1 MPTRLKRPPFWRHLA
16 VTAALF
22 GFLGYLGYSALNG
35 QFGIESR
42 EDLLAD
48 ITLLE
53 ARSNA
58 LQAQIDSYRHRA
70 SLFDARKLDPDILDE
85 RARELLNMANA
96 SDIIVM
102 VDRETGKPLSSS
114 LAELPENRLTSIIA
128 DNSDI

>member
-48 ITLLE
+48 ISLLE

-102 VDRETGKPLSSS
+102 VDRETGEPVSSS
-114 LAELPENRLTSIIA
+114 RSGLPENQLTSILA
-128 DNSDI
+128 DTAGL

>member
-42 EDLLAD
+42 EDILAD
-48 ITLLE
+48 IAALK
-53 ARSNA
+53 ARSGA

-70 SLFDARKLDPDILDE
+70 TLFDARKLDPDILDE
-85 RARELLNMANA
+85 RARALLSMAHA
-96 SDIIVM
+96 DDIIVM
-102 VDRETGKPLSSS
+102 IDPQGREPIRGSFSE
-114 LAELPENRLTSIIA
+114 LAESQLNSILSET
-128 DNSDI
+128 SDI

>member
-48 ITLLE
+48 ISVLE

-70 SLFDARKLDPDILDE
+70 WLFDAVKLDPDILDE
-85 RARELLNMANA
+85 RARELLNMAND
-96 SDIIVM
+96 SDIMVM
-102 VDRETGKPLSSS
+102 VDRESGEPVSGSLSG
-114 LAELPENRLTSIIA
+114 LPENQITPILAGTEGQ
-128 DNSDI
+128 